1 MKKIISTVFMATML
15 FACCKNEKLNGG
27 KYINK
32 SDDNVQ
38 ISLSFADDENRL
50 FGKVVN
56 NYFAIYTTNGNK
68 IEYGGIASTMMMG
81 PENAMKVEQ
90 DYFGFMA
97 ETPIEYEIK
106 NGQLILKNK
115 EGKTLIFDKVDSIPD
130 VEY

>member
-15 FACCKNEKLNGG
+15 FACSKNEKLNGN

-38 ISLSFADDENRL
+38 ISLSFAENEDRL

-56 NYFAIYTTNGNK
+56 NYFTTYKTDGNK
-68 IEYGGIASTMMMG
+68 INYNGIASTMMMG

-90 DYFGFMA
+90 QYFEFMNGK
-97 ETPIEYEIK
+97 PLEYEVK
-106 NGQLILKNK
+106 DNQLILKNTN
-115 EGKTLIFDKVDSIPD
+115 GKTLIFDKVDVIPEI
-130 VEY
+130 EY